1 MTPWGTCGSCY
12 WFRNSRAEMCRDK
25 TDPEHECS
33 LGFFRPRKLRG
44 KAKRKT
50 RDKAPLGG
58 A

>member
-12 WFRNSRAEMCRDK
+12 WFHNNRTEMCRDK
-25 TDPEHECS
+25 TDPEHQCS

-50 RDKAPLGG
+50 RGKAP
-58 A
+58 